1 MVRHKII
8 STIREAIVRKKKRI
22 FFAHPPGRRP
32 RKIICGA
39 KEISWP
45 PVTSFNFQCATPRG
59 LIWLPTVG
67 CNYSLF
73 GEFWIQ
79 FQIVNMLHQG
89 GSFVYSPEGA
99 LGHCLGK
106 KIIVDF
112 QLQGD
117 SFVYSPEGHGLGK
130 LKFSMSNL
138 KVAHLIT
145 HLSRGGIGSRFGYS
159 NFHFEFLFTF
169 KFLCVS
175 TRGIICWY
183 TIGCS
188 YPLFGAFVKSIVDE
202 KKSIRT
208 S

>member
-1 MVRHKII
+1 MIFLATVSFFNVLPLGGLFVYTPLAAITHFLGHFGFSFKLSIYYTKGAHSITLRFMQS
-8 STIREAIVRKKKRI
+8 ST
-22 FFAHPPGRRP
+22 F
-32 RKIICGA
+32 
-39 KEISWP
+39 W
-45 PVTSFNFQCATPRG
+45 T
-59 LIWLPTVG
+59 
-67 CNYSLF
+67 
-73 GEFWIQ
+73 FWIQ

-89 GSFVYSPEGA
+89 GSFVYSPQGA

-106 KIIVDF
+106 KIIVNF

-145 HLSRGGIGSRFGYS
+145 HLSRGGIGSWFGYS

>member
-1 MVRHKII
+1 
-8 STIREAIVRKKKRI
+8 
-22 FFAHPPGRRP
+22 
-32 RKIICGA
+32 
-39 KEISWP
+39 
-45 PVTSFNFQCATPRG
+45 
-59 LIWLPTVG
+59 
-67 CNYSLF
+67 
-73 GEFWIQ
+73 
-79 FQIVNMLHQG
+79 MLHQG

-99 LGHCLGK
+99 WGHCLGK

-159 NFHFEFLFTF
+159 NFHFELGHFGFSF
-169 KFLCVS
+169 KVPCVT

-188 YPLFGAFVKSIVDE
+188 YPLFGAFVGSFVIGLIVIGLVVVGYGSIVVVSVVFGPLSLNPL
-202 KKSIRT
+202 SIDVGSVVFESVVVGFVVT
-208 S
+208 GS